1 VGVKGNAIMRD
12 RHASR
17 APSKGERR
25 EPSRTDHADPK
36 GTPTEDRHTTETAG
50 GQHKHDQPH
59 TIGHPAK
66 GKHDGD

>member
-1 VGVKGNAIMRD
+1 MMPD
-12 RHASR
+12 RRPSR
-17 APSKGERR
+17 TPTKGERR

-59 TIGHPAK
+59 TTGHPAK
-66 GKHDGD
+66 GGRKND